1 MAKSLAD
8 FIREARAQISEVDC
22 DAVEG
27 WLDAGEDVLIVDVRE
42 AEDFHQA
49 RFPGAHHVPRGHLEA
64 LADLDYGKAHPEL
77 SQARER
83 RVLLYCDSGTRSAF
97 AAVTLA
103 QMGFA
108 QVYSLAGGM
117 VVWEAEDKPIE
128 S

>member
-1 MAKSLAD
+1 MTATALHAHYVVDDTGQK
-8 FIREARAQISEVDC
+8 ISVILPMNEF
-22 DAVEG
+22 EE
-27 WLDAGEDVLIVDVRE
+27 L
-42 AEDFHQA
+42 
-49 RFPGAHHVPRGHLEA
+49 LEA
-64 LADLDYGKAHPEL
+64 LADLEYGKAHPEL
-77 SQARER
+77 SRARER

-108 QVYSLAGGM
+108 QVHSLAGGM